1 MVMKHLYNPK
11 QRMLGCFVDGMP
23 KKVSELPRTVKDA
36 FDMPI
41 ERSSYSP
48 RKLEEGEYGWNDL
61 IRPCVDVLMGLV
73 GVRVL
78 VCPKC
83 KKDVEPIP
91 SNYSNLDAVKGEVE
105 VFRSK
110 EFTAGC
116 MSANFAECRSC
127 DMRYFIAEL
136 VSQRS
141 FRLKLPKE
149 DVRSYYPFLKVDE
162 VKVEGGWTAWRVIS
176 GDVTVV
182 ASSGDFP
189 E

>member
-11 QRMLGCFVDGMP
+11 QRMLGCFVDGLP
-23 KKVSELPRTVKDA
+23 KKLSELPRTVKDA
-36 FDMPI
+36 LDMPI

-48 RKLEEGEYGWNDL
+48 RKLEEGEYAWNDL

-78 VCPKC
+78 VCPTC
-83 KKDVEPIP
+83 KRDVEPIFP
-91 SNYSNLDAVKGEVE
+91 HYVNLDAKGGEVE
-105 VFRSK
+105 LFRQKDVEK
-110 EFTAGC
+110 EC
-116 MSANFAECRSC
+116 IFAECRQC
-127 DMRYFIAEL
+127 GMRFFMAEL

-141 FRLKLPKE
+141 FRMKLPKE

-162 VKVEGGWTAWRVIS
+162 VKVEGGWTAWKVIS
-176 GDVTVV
+176 GNVSVV